1 VTRIRDL
8 ARTYWFE
15 VPIGLLALDGIVE
28 VLVRRDAPDAPR
40 TTLWF
45 TVPALAVLVVPLFAR
60 RRFPFGAPLVFWLI
74 AAGVTFVDGRLVAFT
89 TSTFVLGMAAAFL
102 LGHLHNAARARIGLV
117 IVLVAEVIIVHNI
130 PGHPA
135 SQLVFIPILFGICW
149 VAGFALRERAEEAEA
164 ALVRAS
170 EVERDRE
177 VATRIAVSEERARI
191 ARELHDIVAHAV
203 SVMVLQVGAVRH
215 KLRDTRG
222 EDREV
227 LMGVEQTGR
236 AALAEM
242 RRLLAVMRRDSD
254 DVELTPQPGLDGLDS
269 LVKRIER
276 TGLPVRVR
284 IDGEPFPLPRG
295 IDLSAYRIVQEG
307 LTNTVKHAAASHAE
321 VTVHYARDEIRIDVC
336 DDGQGAETSDG
347 LGHGLIGV
355 RERVNLYGGEMSA
368 GTVNGRGFVLSTRL
382 PVAQERS

>member
-15 VPIGLLALDGIVE
+15 VPIILLAVDGIVE

-74 AAGVTFVDGRLVAFT
+74 AAAVTFVDGQLVAFT

-102 LGHLHNAARARIGLV
+102 LGNVHNAGRARIGLV
-117 IVLVAEVIIVHNI
+117 VVLVAEVIIVHNI
-130 PGHPA
+130 PGHPS

-170 EVERDRE
+170 EAERDRE

-215 KLRDTRG
+215 KLRDTPG
-222 EDREV
+222 EDRDV

-307 LTNTVKHAAASHAE
+307 LTNTVKHSAASHAE
-321 VTVHYARDEIRIDVC
+321 VTVRYARDEIRIDIC

>member
-15 VPIGLLALDGIVE
+15 VPITLLALDGIVE

-40 TTLWF
+40 TALWF
-45 TVPALAVLVVPLFAR
+45 TLPALAVLVLPLFAR
-60 RRFPFGAPLVFWLI
+60 RRFPFAAPLLFWLI
-74 AAGVTFVDGRLVAFT
+74 AAAATFIDGRLLAFT
-89 TSTFVLGMAAAFL
+89 TSTFVLGMAVAFL
-102 LGHLHNAARARIGLV
+102 LGNLPNTMKARVGL
-117 IVLVAEVIIVHNI
+117 IVVLLAEVIIVHNI

-149 VAGFALRERAEEAEA
+149 VAGVAVRERAEDAEA
-164 ALVRAS
+164 AHARAS
-170 EVERDRE
+170 EAERDRE
-177 VATRIAVSEERARI
+177 VAARIAVSEERARI

-215 KLRDTRG
+215 KLRDGRAD
-222 EDREV
+222 DREA
-227 LMGVEQTGR
+227 LMSVEQAGR

-242 RRLLAVMRRDSD
+242 RRLLAVMRRDGD
-254 DVELTPQPGLDGLDS
+254 DVELMPQPGLDGLDS

-276 TGLPVRVR
+276 TGLPVQVR
-284 IDGEPFPLPRG
+284 IDGEPYPLPQG
-295 IDLSAYRIVQEG
+295 VDLSAYRIVQEG

-321 VTVHYARDEIRIDVC
+321 VTLHYAPAEIRIDVC
-336 DDGQGAETSDG
+336 DDGHGAAACDG

-368 GTVNGRGFVLSTRL
+368 GTVNGRGFVLTTRL
-382 PVAQERS
+382 PVGQERS

>member
-15 VPIGLLALDGIVE
+15 VPIILLAVDGIVE

-74 AAGVTFVDGRLVAFT
+74 AAAVTFVDGQLVAFT

-102 LGHLHNAARARIGLV
+102 LGNVQNAGRARIGLV
-117 IVLVAEVIIVHNI
+117 VVLVAELIIVHNI

-170 EVERDRE
+170 EAERDRE

-222 EDREV
+222 EDRDV

-321 VTVHYARDEIRIDVC
+321 VTVRYSRDEIRIDIC
-336 DDGQGAETSDG
+336 DDGQGAETGDG

-355 RERVNLYGGEMSA
+355 RERVNLYGGKMSA
-368 GTVNGRGFVLSTRL
+368 GTANGRGFVLSTRL

>member
-1 VTRIRDL
+1 MTRIREL

-15 VPIGLLALDGIVE
+15 VPIILLAVDGIVE
-28 VLVRRDAPDAPR
+28 VLVRRDAPDEPR

-45 TVPALAVLVVPLFAR
+45 TLPALAVLVVPLLAR
-60 RRFPFGAPLVFWLI
+60 RHFPFAAPLVFWLI

-102 LGHLHNAARARIGLV
+102 LGNLHNGARARIGLV
-117 IVLVAEVIIVHNI
+117 IVLVAEVIIVRNI

-149 VAGFALRERAEEAEA
+149 VAGFALRARAEEAEA

-170 EVERDRE
+170 EAERDRE
-177 VATRIAVSEERARI
+177 VATQIAVSEERARI

-203 SVMVLQVGAVRH
+203 SVMVLQIGAVRH
-215 KLRDTRG
+215 KLRGTRG

-242 RRLLAVMRRDSD
+242 RRLLAVTRRDSD
-254 DVELTPQPGLDGLDS
+254 DVELTPQPGLDALDS

-284 IDGEPFPLPRG
+284 IDGDPFPLPRG

-307 LTNTVKHAAASHAE
+307 LTNTVKHAAASHVE
-321 VTVHYARDEIRIDVC
+321 VTVHYAPDELRIDIC
-336 DDGQGAETSDG
+336 DDGQGAGSSDG

-382 PVAQERS
+382 PVAQG

>member
-15 VPIGLLALDGIVE
+15 VPIMLLAVDGIVE

-40 TTLWF
+40 TALWF
-45 TVPALAVLVVPLFAR
+45 AVPALAVLVVPLFAR
-60 RRFPFGAPLVFWLI
+60 RRFEFAAPLVFWLI
-74 AAGVTFVDGRLVAFT
+74 AAALTFVDGRLLAFT

-102 LGHLHNAARARIGLV
+102 LGNLHNAAKARIGLV
-117 IVLVAEVIIVHNI
+117 VVLIAEVIIVRNI

-149 VAGFALRERAEEAEA
+149 VAGFAVRERAAEAEA

-170 EVERDRE
+170 EAERDRE

-215 KLRDTRG
+215 KLSDGRD
-222 EDREV
+222 EDREA
-227 LMGVEQTGR
+227 LMAVEQAGR

-242 RRLLAVMRRDSD
+242 RNLLAVMRRDGD
-254 DVELTPQPGLDGLDS
+254 DVELMPQPGLGGLGS

-284 IDGEPFPLPRG
+284 IDGEPVPLPPG

-321 VTVHYARDEIRIDVC
+321 VTLHYAPNEVRIDVC
-336 DDGQGAETSDG
+336 DDGQGARAGDG
-347 LGHGLIGV
+347 HGHGLIGI
-355 RERVNLYGGEMSA
+355 RERVKLYGGEMSA
-368 GTVNGRGFVLSTRL
+368 GTANGRGFILSTRL
-382 PVAQERS
+382 PVAQDRS

>member
-15 VPIGLLALDGIVE
+15 VPIILLALDGIVE

-74 AAGVTFVDGRLVAFT
+74 AAAVTFVDGRLVAFT

-102 LGHLHNAARARIGLV
+102 LGNLHNGARARIGLV

-227 LMGVEQTGR
+227 LIGVEQTGR

-254 DVELTPQPGLDGLDS
+254 EVELTPQPGLDGLDS

-336 DDGQGAETSDG
+336 DDGQGAETSDE

>member
-1 VTRIRDL
+1 
-8 ARTYWFE
+8 
-15 VPIGLLALDGIVE
+15 
-28 VLVRRDAPDAPR
+28 
-40 TTLWF
+40 
-45 TVPALAVLVVPLFAR
+45 
-60 RRFPFGAPLVFWLI
+60 
-74 AAGVTFVDGRLVAFT
+74 
-89 TSTFVLGMAAAFL
+89 
-102 LGHLHNAARARIGLV
+102 
-117 IVLVAEVIIVHNI
+117 
-130 PGHPA
+130 
-135 SQLVFIPILFGICW
+135 VFIPILFGICW
-149 VAGFALRERAEEAEA
+149 VAGFALRERAEETEA

-170 EVERDRE
+170 EAERDRE
-177 VATRIAVSEERARI
+177 VAARIAVSEERARI

-222 EDREV
+222 EDRDV

-254 DVELTPQPGLDGLDS
+254 DVELTPQPGLDRLDS

-284 IDGEPFPLPRG
+284 IDGEVFPLPRG

-321 VTVHYARDEIRIDVC
+321 VIVRYARDEIRIDVC
-336 DDGQGAETSDG
+336 DDGQGAETGDG

-382 PVAQERS
+382 PVAQQRS

>member
-1 VTRIRDL
+1 VTRIRNL
-8 ARTYWFE
+8 ARTYWLE
-15 VPIGLLALDGIVE
+15 VPIILLALDGIVE

-45 TVPALAVLVVPLFAR
+45 TVPALALLVGPLLAR
-60 RRFPFGAPLVFWLI
+60 RRFPFAAPFVFWLI
-74 AAGVTFVDGRLVAFT
+74 AAGVTFIDGRLVAFT
-89 TSTFVLGMAAAFL
+89 TSTFVLGMTGAFL
-102 LGHLHNAARARIGLV
+102 LGHVHNRARARIGLL
-117 IVLVAEVIIVHNI
+117 IVLVAEVIIVRNI

-149 VAGFALRERAEEAEA
+149 VAGFALRDRTDEAEA
-164 ALVRAS
+164 ALARAS
-170 EVERDRE
+170 EAERDRE
-177 VATRIAVSEERARI
+177 VATQIAVSEERARI

-215 KLRDTRG
+215 RLRDTRG

-236 AALAEM
+236 SALAEM
-242 RRLLAVMRRDSD
+242 RRLLAVTRRDGD

-284 IDGEPFPLPRG
+284 IEGEPFPLPRG
-295 IDLSAYRIVQEG
+295 VDLSAYRIVQEG
-307 LTNTVKHAAASHAE
+307 LTNAVKHAAASHAE
-321 VTVHYARDEIRIDVC
+321 VAVRYARAEIRIDVR
-336 DDGQGAETSDG
+336 DDGQGTNSSDG

-368 GTVNGRGFVLSTRL
+368 GTVNGRGFLLSTRL
-382 PVAQERS
+382 PVTPERS